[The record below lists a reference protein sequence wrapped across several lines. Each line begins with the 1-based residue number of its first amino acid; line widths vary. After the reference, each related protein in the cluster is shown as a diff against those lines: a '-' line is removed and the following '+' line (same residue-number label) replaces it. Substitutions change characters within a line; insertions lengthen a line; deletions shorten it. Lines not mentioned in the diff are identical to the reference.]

1 MHKSKENPNGTF
13 SIGKTWFLDDLS
25 AIESFTSPTAN
36 PTFQEWAGDV
46 GFVITLGKPYYWQAQ
61 TDKEKKFF
69 IASLIKIYAK
79 YTGGRM
85 PSLTGFDQRELDQVL
100 GGAQAPRRP
109 PIQDRPPPPRPAPIV
124 DTAPSSGN
132 ASIASGYNGN
142 LSAQSTLVNQ
152 YPPERIPSRGAI
164 PLNGTASPSRSI
176 DSGRKSQEQAPSLRR
191 LASGNQSQDSVAT
204 SLAARS
210 EDARPR
216 SRNGMNGTST
226 YNTPE
231 PTPQLPE
238 EIPPERKRPPIDPL
252 RPSPADRD
260 LVPAPLMS
268 PGMRRDPV
276 MPMPLPVPPR
286 NVERAR
292 KGSVN
297 RRGVLPLG
305 DAGVPTNDT
314 SKVEVPSGVPT
325 PSAGTPVSIN
335 SAASPPP
342 VRDTPAESPAEEE
355 EDNRPGLGPM
365 IKSKKSR
372 GEIRGA
378 FWKAASAATATSA
391 FKPRRGGAGE
401 KLQQSQNKSIDGPDG
416 ITSVVPAPPRPPST
430 QKPPEPAPVP
440 QPSPKAADR
449 SSAPG
454 IPELKVTGA
463 NTDSRPSS
471 LQSVAK
477 EKKLED
483 TPEVEESRLV
493 IAGNDIKYLATLGID
508 PSILD
513 SRTTEFAKWLDYFGW
528 VPGEQMRGLNFEE
541 MRTDLD
547 RQLNKAQAG
556 GWLARFQEE
565 DERVEAIKRGIDT
578 AINECDELDNL
589 LTLYSVE
596 LSVSCNL
603 RNRGRYSNALDRL
616 SQTISPILRPRARVS
631 RCRPRTRSS

>member
-25 AIESFTSPTAN
+25 AIESYTSPTAN

-85 PSLTGFDQRELDQVL
+85 PVLTGFDQRELDQVL

-109 PIQDRPPPPRPAPIV
+109 PGQDRPPPPRPAPVV

-152 YPPERIPSRGAI
+152 YPPERLPSRGAM
-164 PLNGTASPSRSI
+164 PPNGTASPSRSI
-176 DSGRKSQEQAPSLRR
+176 DSGRKSQEQPQSLRR

-210 EDARPR
+210 EDMRPR
-216 SRNGMNGTST
+216 SRNGANGTSN
-226 YNTPE
+226 YGTPE
-231 PTPQLPE
+231 PTPQIPE

-252 RPSPADRD
+252 RPSQADRD

-268 PGMRRDPV
+268 PNMRREPTA
-276 MPMPLPVPPR
+276 PLPVPPR

-297 RRGVLPLG
+297 RRPMADSGVI
-305 DAGVPTNDT
+305 ANDL
-314 SKVEVPSGVPT
+314 SKLEEPSGILT
-325 PSAGTPVSIN
+325 PSTGTPVSIN
-335 SAASPPP
+335 SAISPPP
-342 VRDTPAESPAEEE
+342 VPDTVAESPVDP
-355 EDNRPGLGPM
+355 EDSRPGLGPM

-372 GEIRGA
+372 GEIAGA
-378 FWKAASAATATSA
+378 FWKAASSANA
-391 FKPRRGGAGE
+391 FKPRPGGAAE
-401 KLQQSQNKSIDGPDG
+401 KLRQFQKKSVDGPDG
-416 ITSVVPAPPRPPST
+416 ITGVVPAPPRPPST
-430 QKPPEPAPVP
+430 QKLPDPAPVL
-440 QPSPKAADR
+440 QPPPKAADR
-449 SSAPG
+449 TSAPG
-454 IPELKVTGA
+454 IPELKVTDA
-463 NTDSRPSS
+463 NSNSRPSS
-471 LQSVAK
+471 LQSSVK
-477 EKKLED
+477 DKKLDDTLDLED
-483 TPEVEESRLV
+483 SRSV
-493 IAGNDIKYLATLGID
+493 IAGNDVKYLATLGID
-508 PSILD
+508 PSVLD

-528 VPGEQMRGLNFEE
+528 VPGEQMRALNFEE
-541 MRTDLD
+541 MRIDLD
-547 RQLNKAQAG
+547 REMNKAQAG

-565 DERVEAIKRGIDT
+565 DERVDAIKRGIDT

-596 LSVSCNL
+596 LSVSHPPWD
-603 RNRGRYSNALDRL
+603 SE
-616 SQTISPILRPRARVS
+616 
-631 RCRPRTRSS
+631 RSVLTVCADSFG